1 MATQYRMHT
10 QIQTGRGRARHLV
23 AFLVAPV
30 AVFAA
35 AYAVWTTL
43 KQQCAALVTAEC
55 VPVGSTELAGSDVA
69 LLATFLAAGLAA
81 IVEVATN

>member
-10 QIQTGRGRARHLV
+10 QIQTGHSRARHLV
-23 AFLVAPV
+23 AFLVVPV

-43 KQQCAALVTAEC
+43 KQQCGVLVAAEC
-55 VPVGSTELAGSDVA
+55 LPVGSTELGGSDVA
-69 LLATFLAAGLAA
+69 LLATFLAAGLAT

>member
-10 QIQTGRGRARHLV
+10 QVRTAHSRGRHLV
-23 AFLVAPV
+23 ALVLVPLT
-30 AVFAA
+30 VFAA
-35 AYAVWTTL
+35 AYAVWSTL
-43 KQQCAALVTAEC
+43 KQQCAALAATEC
-55 VPVGSTELAGSDVA
+55 LPVGSTELGGSDVA